1 MLTTYDLYK
10 RPGYDFK
17 LNDLVEFKLLKGYK
31 LRMHHTPEICKRGV
45 IAKAYNKNSNKSKFR
60 KNFHSFKFQEKN
72 SNETII
78 GTVVDYY
85 IISKL
90 KDLEIKLIRED
101 RCEIKLKLSQCKD
114 LKILS

>member
-10 RPGYDFK
+10 RPEYHFE

-31 LRMHHTPEICKRGV
+31 LRIHHTPKIYKRGV
-45 IAKAYNKNSNKSKFR
+45 IAKAYNKNSN
-60 KNFHSFKFQEKN
+60 EK
-72 SNETII
+72 II

-85 IISKL
+85 PISKL

-114 LKILS
+114 LKIISWFP

>member
-10 RPGYDFK
+10 RQEYNFK

-31 LRMHHTPEICKRGV
+31 LRMHHTPNNYKKGI
-45 IAKAYNKNSNKSKFR
+45 IAKSNNKNPDKKVTG
-60 KNFHSFKFQEKN
+60 
-72 SNETII
+72 TI
-78 GTVVDYY
+78 VDYNL
-85 IISKL
+85 SKL
-90 KDLEIKLIRED
+90 RDLEIKLIRED